1 MQKRLAAILAADV
14 VDYSRLMGEDQTRT
28 LEALRQLRKELLEPV
43 VVAHNGTV
51 IKRLGDGWIV
61 EFPSI
66 SDAVACGITVQKNL
80 VGHDIIRLRVG
91 IHTGEVVFEEDDVFG
106 DGVNIAARLEALA
119 NPGQILIS
127 DNAYHSLDAKAADV
141 FGGGNKVELKNIS
154 RPVAVWQW
162 PSNSQGN
169 ISQTTQEP
177 ATENA
182 ALELPDKP
190 SLAVLP
196 FDNMSGD
203 PEQEFFIDGV
213 VEDILTTLSKVPSLF
228 VIGRNSSFQ
237 YKGKSVDLRQVGREL
252 GVRYVV
258 EGSVRKAG
266 NKVRV
271 TAQLIDCQD
280 GQHVWAEKYDGT
292 LEDVF
297 ELQDHLTREIVTQL
311 EINLTLGEQ
320 VSIWRQRSGSPM
332 VYDAYIKG
340 RYFYES
346 FTRQT
351 HRQAR
356 TEFEK
361 ALAINATYIPA
372 IIILGYSL
380 VDEARFGWVPDRQAN
395 YDKALALAEHALT
408 IDPNYAEIHNITSY
422 ALTFTRQHDEAVVA
436 AEKAALLAHGNS
448 IVFHMGAMT
457 HVYAG
462 NFSKAKDYEQ
472 QVGRLSPMDPNVS
485 LIELARAQY
494 HLEEY
499 EEVRSQAL
507 TVLKTASS
515 WLTAKTIL
523 LSALWRL
530 GREEEAKEL
539 AASIL
544 QLHPKFSVDRW
555 SGGFPYQNEKDLHD
569 VMDPLRAA
577 GLPD

>member
-1 MQKRLAAILAADV
+1 MQKRLAAIMAADV
-14 VDYSRLMGEDQTRT
+14 VDYSRLMGEDQTGT
-28 LEALRQLRKELLEPV
+28 LDALRQLRKQLLEPV
-43 VVAHNGTV
+43 VTAHNGTV

-66 SDAVACGITVQKNL
+66 SDAVACGIKVQKGL
-80 VGHDIIRLRVG
+80 IGHDVIRLRVG

-141 FGGGNKVELKNIS
+141 FGGGDKVELKNIA

-162 PSNSQGN
+162 PSNSQSN
-169 ISQTTQEP
+169 TSHTTQEP

-182 ALELPDKP
+182 PLELPDKP

-266 NKVRV
+266 SKVRV
-271 TAQLIDCQD
+271 TAQLIDCHD

-292 LEDVF
+292 LDDVF
-297 ELQDHLTREIVTQL
+297 ELQDHLTREIVIQL
-311 EINLTLGEQ
+311 EINLTEGEQ
-320 VSIWRQRSGSPM
+320 VNIWHQRSGSPM

-340 RYFYES
+340 RGYYSS
-346 FTRQT
+346 FSRQT

-356 TEFEK
+356 TELER
-361 ALAINATYIPA
+361 ALEINATYIPA
-372 IIILGYSL
+372 MVILGYSL
-380 VDEARFGWVPDRQAN
+380 VDEARFGWVPDRVAN
-395 YDKALALAEHALT
+395 YNKALALAEHALT
-408 IDPNYAEIHNITSY
+408 LDSNYAEIHNITSY
-422 ALTFTRQHDEAVVA
+422 ALTFLRRHDEAVTA
-436 AEKAALLAHGNS
+436 AEKAVSLGHDNS
-448 IVFHMGAMT
+448 TVFHMAGIT

-462 NFSKAKDYEQ
+462 NFSTAKDYEQ
-472 QVGRLSPMDPNVS
+472 QAGRQSPMDVNVS
-485 LIELARAQY
+485 LIELGRAQY
-494 HLEEY
+494 HLGEY
-499 EEVRSQAL
+499 EEARLQSLA
-507 TVLKTASS
+507 VLRTDPD
-515 WLTAKTIL
+515 WLTAHTL
-523 LSALWRL
+523 LVSSLWRL
-530 GREEEAKEL
+530 GREDDAKKI
-539 AASIL
+539 ASNTAR
-544 QLHPKFSVDRW
+544 QHPKFSVDRW
-555 SGGFPYQNEKDLHD
+555 SRGFPYQQEKDLHHI
-569 VMDPLRAA
+569 MNPLRDA
-577 GLPD
+577 GLPA